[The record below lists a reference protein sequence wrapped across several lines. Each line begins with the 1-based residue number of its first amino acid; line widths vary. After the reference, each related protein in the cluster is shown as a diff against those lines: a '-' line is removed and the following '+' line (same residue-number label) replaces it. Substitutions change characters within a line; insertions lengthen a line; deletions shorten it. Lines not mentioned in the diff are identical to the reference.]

1 MKKHTMLV
9 TAFLAMTFAGFV
21 CVEKSFAEQSSDWQ
35 FKFALYAW
43 YASIGGEAATGTE
56 IVYDSSDLIDDL
68 DFVLMA
74 NVEVQKGKLHFSTD
88 VIYLEVSDE
97 TSGATGGARAGVEA
111 NLQSWVV
118 IPYAGY
124 TIIDSD
130 QANLSVL
137 GGARYLSMDTDIDLN
152 ITRNRTRRISGEGD
166 IWDGIIGVKGNFT
179 LSEKWFI
186 PCHLDIGTGE
196 SDLTWQAFAGVGYR
210 FSAVDLIAGYRYL
223 AWEFDDDSLIDNLD
237 ISGVLAGLKFAF

>member
-1 MKKHTMLV
+1 
-9 TAFLAMTFAGFV
+9 
-21 CVEKSFAEQSSDWQ
+21 
-35 FKFALYAW
+35 
-43 YASIGGEAATGTE
+43 
-56 IVYDSSDLIDDL
+56 
-68 DFVLMA
+68 
-74 NVEVQKGKLHFSTD
+74 
-88 VIYLEVSDE
+88 VSDE
-97 TSGATGGARAGVEA
+97 TSGTVGGANTGIEA

-118 IPYAGY
+118 TPYAGY
-124 TIIDSD
+124 TLVDTG
-130 QANLSVL
+130 QASLSLL

-166 IWDGIIGVKGNFT
+166 IWDGIIGMKGNFA